1 MSGTKDFIYNKLRN
15 LMNIL
20 IIGGT
25 SEIAQKI
32 LTNLNKNNNLKTK
45 LFATYNDSN
54 IFVKNVNYLK
64 LDLTKENLFKR
75 KINKFKKYK
84 FNYVLFAAAL
94 TNASNQIKNQY
105 CTFGDLKLKYFDLL
119 LKVNCYSNLKLF
131 EILHQQKMIKKGTKI
146 IFFSSKAASIELRG
160 KLKHNKQFGNVF
172 YRISKSALNSAV
184 KNIYFDFKD
193 KYQVIALHPGHVKTK
208 SGGKNAL
215 ISADYSSK
223 KIIKLMFKKKDSN
236 NGKFLDLN
244 GKIIKW

>member
-1 MSGTKDFIYNKLRN
+1 
-15 LMNIL
+15 MNIL

-94 TNASNQIKNQY
+94 TNASNQIKNDRY
-105 CTFGDLKLKYFDLL
+105 IWRSKLKYFDLL

-146 IFFSSKAASIELRG
+146 IFFSSKG
-160 KLKHNKQFGNVF
+160 
-172 YRISKSALNSAV
+172 
-184 KNIYFDFKD
+184 FD
-193 KYQVIALHPGHVKTK
+193 
-208 SGGKNAL
+208 
-215 ISADYSSK
+215 
-223 KIIKLMFKKKDSN
+223 
-236 NGKFLDLN
+236 
-244 GKIIKW
+244 

>member
-1 MSGTKDFIYNKLRN
+1 
-15 LMNIL
+15 MNVL

-32 LTNLNKNNNLKTK
+32 LINLDKNNNLKTK
-45 LFATYNDSN
+45 LFATYNNSN
-54 IFVKNVNYLK
+54 VFIKNVSYLK
-64 LDLTKENLFKR
+64 LNLTKENLFEK
-75 KINKFKKYK
+75 KISKFKNYK

-94 TNASNQIKNQY
+94 TNASNQIKNKY
-105 CTFGDLKLKYFDLL
+105 CTFGNLKLKYFDLL

-131 EILHQQKMIKKGTKI
+131 EILHQKKMIKKGTKI
-146 IFFSSKAASIELRG
+146 IFFSSKAASTELRG
-160 KLKHNKQFGNVF
+160 KLKHNRKFGNVF

-215 ISADYSSK
+215 ISADFASK
-223 KIIKLMFKKKDSN
+223 KIIKLILKKNIK
-236 NGKFLDLN
+236 NGKFLDLQ
-244 GKIIKW
+244 GKIINW

>member
-1 MSGTKDFIYNKLRN
+1 
-15 LMNIL
+15 MNIL

-32 LTNLNKNNNLKTK
+32 LTNLDKNNNLKTK

-54 IFVKNVNYLK
+54 KFIKNVNYLK

-84 FNYVLFAAAL
+84 FEYVLFAAAL
-94 TNASNQIKNQY
+94 TNASNQIKNRY
-105 CTFGDLKLKYFDLL
+105 CTFGDLKLEYFDLL

-160 KLKHNKQFGNVF
+160 KLKHNKKFGNVF

-215 ISADYSSK
+215 ISADNCSK

-244 GKIIKW
+244 GKMIKW